1 MVLNREENRDSIQFS
16 NESAGY
22 LVCSGCDGFYEL
34 QEDETPEDFDNCECG
49 SPLVYYKTR
58 EELENRL
65 KSSSDLKSTKSDESS
80 VEEPEEKA
88 PTEKPSPEKPSV
100 KETSLKKAP
109 TEKPSPEKTSVEE
122 TSVEKFSARESVFEE
137 EISKNNNSEKVKE
150 VKEPLNIETGSNS
163 DEKTTDYVNKSAV
176 STNKSAG
183 YTNRSAVDRLSPQTT
198 VSDDVLTNRRQ
209 DGKDLWG
216 NLDDL
221 NSKNNHQSP
230 QASGDPS
237 IEIDRLMVMVD
248 HKRTFKEKE
257 KQFTSESGQG
267 KSPIMII
274 GVVIVL
280 VVVVLA
286 LTMVLGIF

>member
-65 KSSSDLKSTKSDESS
+65 ESSSDLKSTKSDESS
-80 VEEPEEKA
+80 VEEPAEKA
-88 PTEKPSPEKPSV
+88 PTEKLSPEKTSV
-100 KETSLKKAP
+100 KETSL
-109 TEKPSPEKTSVEE
+109 
-122 TSVEKFSARESVFEE
+122 EKFSARESVFEE

-163 DEKTTDYVNKSAV
+163 GEKTTDYANKSAV
-176 STNKSAG
+176 SANKSAV

-237 IEIDRLMVMVD
+237 IEMDRLMVMVD

-257 KQFTSESGQG
+257 KQFTVESGQG

>member
-1 MVLNREENRDSIQFS
+1 MVLNREENRESVQFS

-34 QEDETPEDFDNCECG
+34 QEDETPEDFDKCECG
-49 SPLVYYKTR
+49 CPLVYYKTR
-58 EELENRL
+58 EELEKRL
-65 KSSSDLKSTKSDESS
+65 KNSSDLESTQSDETS
-80 VEEPEEKA
+80 VEESLEKTPA
-88 PTEKPSPEKPSV
+88 EKPP
-100 KETSLKKAP
+100 L
-109 TEKPSPEKTSVEE
+109 EKTSVEE
-122 TSVEKFSARESVFEE
+122 SSLEQLPDRESVFEE
-137 EISKNNNSEKVKE
+137 EISKNKNSEKVRE
-150 VKEPLNIETGSNS
+150 IKEPLNIENPRNIETESNS
-163 DEKTTDYVNKSAV
+163 DKKTAA
-176 STNKSAG
+176 TNKSTVT
-183 YTNRSAVDRLSPQTT
+183 TNKSVADRLSPQTT
-198 VSDDVLTNRRQ
+198 VSDDVLTKRRQ

-221 NSKNNHQSP
+221 NSKNSHQPP
-230 QASGDPS
+230 QASADPS
-237 IEIDRLMVMVD
+237 IEMDRLMVMVD